1 MKRKTFHYDS
11 RSGQNRIYAVRW
23 IPDGEAIGIIQ
34 IIHGMNEY
42 IERYEEFATFLT
54 RKGFIVTG
62 EDHLGHGKS
71 VGEEGIYGYFCEEDP
86 ATVVVEDVHRL
97 RRYTQKEYKDLP
109 YFMIG
114 HSMGSYILRNY
125 MEMYAEGLAGVVL
138 MGTGSMS
145 TTMLVANKL
154 ATGIGTLLFGSK
166 KTANFINK
174 IAFRYYNKRINNP
187 RTYMDW
193 LCKDQD
199 VVNSFFEGEMR
210 NFIFTINGF
219 RALGTFVW
227 RAQDKKRI
235 AKYPKELPIFMISG
249 KEDPVGS
256 YGAAVI
262 QVCEMY
268 KDMGISNVTL
278 KLYEDD
284 RHELVQ
290 ETDKEIV
297 FEDILGWIS
306 NL

>member
-1 MKRKTFHYDS
+1 MKKKTFHYDS
-11 RSGQNRIYAVRW
+11 RSGQNRIHAVRW
-23 IPDGEAIGIIQ
+23 MPEGEAIGIIQ

-97 RRYTQKEYKDLP
+97 RRYTQKEYEDLP

-138 MGTGSMS
+138 MGTGSKS
-145 TTMLVANKL
+145 TAMLVANKL
-154 ATGIGTLLFGSK
+154 ATEIGALFFDSK
-166 KTANFINK
+166 KTANFINI
-174 IAFRYYNKRINNP
+174 IAFHDYNKRINNP
-187 RTYMDW
+187 ETYMDW
-193 LCKDQD
+193 LCKDSN
-199 VVNSFFEGEMR
+199 VVNSFFEEERR

-219 RALGTFVW
+219 RTLGTFVW

-235 AKYPKELPIFMISG
+235 AKYPKELPILMISG
-249 KEDPVGS
+249 QEDPVGN
-256 YGAAVI
+256 YGKDVI
-262 QVCEMY
+262 KVCEMF
-268 KDMGISNVTL
+268 KDVGMSNVML
-278 KLYEDD
+278 KLYKDD